1 MLFEKKPLSFA
12 VSCALT
18 GVAVSMVSMQATA
31 QDATDED
38 SAETLE
44 EVYVTGSRI
53 SRPNLDSASPVT
65 VLTNTELAVTG
76 STDIGALLQRLPA
89 ASGSPIG
96 TTTNNGGDGSV
107 RVDLRGL
114 GTVRTLTLVN
124 GRRTVDQGD
133 YQTIPSNMIE
143 RVEILKDGG
152 SILYGTDAVAG
163 VVNIIT
169 RDSYEGI
176 EVTAQHNWFDNT
188 NGADTTTVGIV
199 AGKEF
204 DGGNVVFGME
214 YVDQTEAFQR
224 DTPWEFLTDS
234 FYIYPEGCE
243 NSLLEPYGSGGCYRL
258 GSSRVPQS
266 RLTFVNQGRFNVAT
280 PASGPYQAG
289 LIAPGGGPNYNY
301 APVNYFQTP
310 FERTNVFA
318 TADFDLPNDI
328 KFKSE
333 FRGNVRQSA
342 QELAPL
348 PYASGATGDPGHNGV
363 FDGVPYVG
371 IHQNNYYLMQAV
383 DRYNA
388 ATGAGLVYE
397 PVRDARRRMIET
409 NRRFEQDVT
418 QFQFDTALEGEY
430 KDVKWEVYAN
440 KGYQATQSVDFG
452 QFSGVALN
460 NALGPS
466 ADLDGNGRPECYT
479 DISDAST
486 LIAGCVPLNLFGGGV
501 VDRPTGEVLTSSL
514 TEDMVN
520 YVSTDLVDNL
530 RTEQTQYG
538 FYLDGAFG
546 ELQGGEI
553 GWAAGYNY
561 RKEEGKFTPDSAK
574 AQDAVTGNTG
584 SASIGSLTNQAVF
597 VEFLA
602 PVFDN
607 GTQSL
612 EIGGGL
618 RYDDFDAFDGDET
631 YSLSVKFAATESL
644 SLRSTY
650 GTVFRAPSLFALYG
664 GLFDG
669 FPTVNDPCAIAPG
682 QALPAGCA
690 QVAAQPDAQI
700 LSRSGGNPNL
710 LPETGETFT
719 AGLVWTPEI
728 DNHNLS
734 FTVDYWDI
742 QLEDGIGSLG
752 AQAILDQCAV
762 TLNQDACALITRSP
776 IDYSVDVLLN
786 GALNLTEQGA
796 KGIDFELVWGT
807 ENDLGTW
814 DAKFLWTHLL
824 DRSRTP
830 IPGDPE
836 EDLSGRYTDPTAAD
850 GGARP
855 EDKINASLAWG
866 NDNGLTVTYLAEWV
880 GGMDA
885 DTFCNCGAGNR
896 PDGSYVQE
904 IDSEIY
910 HDLIASYQVNDN
922 MTISG
927 GITNIT
933 DEAPPFIEV
942 GFNGGTDPATYRE
955 FGRGMYLRL
964 VYEM

>member
-18 GVAVSMVSMQATA
+18 GAAVGMVSMQATA

-65 VLTNTELAVTG
+65 VLTSTELAVTG
-76 STDIGALLQRLPA
+76 LTDIGAVLQRLPA

-107 RVDLRGL
+107 RIDLRGM
-114 GTVRTLTLVN
+114 GTARTLTLVN

-169 RDSYEGI
+169 RDSYEGL
-176 EVTAQHNWFDNT
+176 ELTAQRNEFQNT
-188 NGADTTTVGIV
+188 NGADNTTIGLV

-204 DGGNVVFGME
+204 DGGNIVFGLE

-243 NSLLEPYGSGGCYRL
+243 NNLTDPYPTGCYRI

-266 RLTFVNQGRFNVAT
+266 RLTFVNQGRFNVGT
-280 PASGPYQAG
+280 PATAPYQAG
-289 LIAPGGGPNYNY
+289 LLAPGGGPSYNY

-310 FERTNVFA
+310 FERTNLFA

-333 FRGNVRQSA
+333 FRGNIRESA

-348 PYASGATGDPGHNGV
+348 PYASGATGDPGFNGV

-371 IHQNNYYLMQAV
+371 ISEQNYYLRQAV

-409 NRRFEQDVT
+409 NRRFEQNIT
-418 QFQFDTALEGEY
+418 QFQFDVALEGEINGTS
-430 KDVKWEVYAN
+430 WEVFFN
-440 KGYQATQSVDFG
+440 KGYQANQSTDFG
-452 QFSGVALN
+452 QFSGVRLN

-466 ADLDGNGRPECYT
+466 ADLDGDGRPECYT
-479 DISDAST
+479 DITDAST
-486 LIAGCVPLNLFGGGV
+486 LIQGCVPLNLFGGGV
-501 VDRPTGEVLTSSL
+501 VDRPTGEILVDSL
-514 TEDMVN
+514 TDDMVS
-520 YVSTDLVDNL
+520 YVSTDLVDEF
-530 RTEQTQYG
+530 RQEQTQFG
-538 FYLDGAFG
+538 FFLDGSFG

-561 RKEEGKFTPDSAK
+561 RKEFGSVVPDSAK
-574 AQDAVTGNTG
+574 AQDAVTGNTFSAGKG
-584 SASIGSLTNQAVF
+584 SITNQSVF

-612 EIGGGL
+612 TLGGGL
-618 RYDDFDAFDGDET
+618 RYDDFDVFDGDET
-631 YSLSVKFAATESL
+631 YSFSVDFAASENVK
-644 SLRSTY
+644 LRSTY
-650 GTVFRAPSLFALYG
+650 GTVFREPGIQTLFG

-669 FPTVNDPCAIAPG
+669 FPTVNDPCATAPG
-682 QALPAGCA
+682 QALPPGCER
-690 QVAAQPDAQI
+690 VAVQPDAQI
-700 LSRSGGNPNL
+700 LSRSGGNPNI

-719 AGLVWTPEI
+719 AGLVWTPEFE
-728 DNHNLS
+728 NHNVT

-742 QLEDGIGSLG
+742 QIEDGIGSLG
-752 AQAILDQCAV
+752 AQAILNQCANDV
-762 TLNQDACALITRSP
+762 NLDACALITRSP

-796 KGIDFELVWGT
+796 KGVDVELTWGT
-807 ENDLGTW
+807 ENSLGTW
-814 DAKFLWTHLL
+814 DGKILWTNLIE
-824 DRSRTP
+824 RSRTAL
-830 IPGDPE
+830 PGADE
-836 EDLSGRYTDPTAAD
+836 EDLAGRYTDPTAAD

-855 EDKINASLAWG
+855 ENKINAQLSWG
-866 NDNGLTVTYLAEWV
+866 NDDGLTVTYLAEWV
-880 GGMDA
+880 GSMDA

-896 PDGSYVQE
+896 PDGTYIQE

-910 HDLIASYQVNDN
+910 HDLVATYQVNDN
-922 MTISG
+922 LTLSG

-955 FGRGMYLRL
+955 FGRGYYLRL